1 MSVLWGNSQLVVK
14 VAILQTPVK
23 LYHDDEIKVWL
34 SVTLNAWVRC
44 AFGNAWTKSTM
55 ASGTIPSQDCK
66 SHKFPL
72 AFIIYRCVFRFV
84 YIQSEF
90 KQEKKTNGKTRNF
103 FNFNKISQFWPNFII
118 LIHFQKSLSVCSG
131 DVLFI
136 LLNTFLSWCWCRPF
150 LLELFPE
157 CHSCGCC
164 QLEEERN
171 MQPQQPARGLS
182 FPKLPKKRNKEE
194 QMRERKA
201 KWIKSFG
208 IGCDQKI

>member
-1 MSVLWGNSQLVVK
+1 MNFLRLFPSIGVHSDLSIFK
-14 VAILQTPVK
+14 VN
-23 LYHDDEIKVWL
+23 
-34 SVTLNAWVRC
+34 LN
-44 AFGNAWTKSTM
+44 
-55 ASGTIPSQDCK
+55 
-66 SHKFPL
+66 
-72 AFIIYRCVFRFV
+72 
-84 YIQSEF
+84 
-90 KQEKKTNGKTRNF
+90 KKKRQMGKTSNF
-103 FNFNKISQFWPNFII
+103 FNFDKISQFWPNFII
-118 LIHFQKSLSVCSG
+118 LIHFQKSLLVCSG
-131 DVLFI
+131 FVFCWTL
-136 LLNTFLSWCWCRPF
+136 FLSWCWCRPF

-201 KWIKSFG
+201 KWIKSFR